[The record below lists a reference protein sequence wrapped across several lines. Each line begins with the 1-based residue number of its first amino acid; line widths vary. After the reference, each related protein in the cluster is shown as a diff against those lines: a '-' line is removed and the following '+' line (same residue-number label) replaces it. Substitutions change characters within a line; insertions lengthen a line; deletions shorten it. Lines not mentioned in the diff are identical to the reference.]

1 MAQTC
6 HLELLIGEFTG
17 GLPGGLDFLY
27 FQFFCLGFRLGNHN
41 KFSFQVIFNQT
52 ALTPILHG
60 RVKKSRAT
68 LKNMGIEK
76 INFK

>member
-1 MAQTC
+1 MAQIC

-27 FQFFCLGFRLGNHN
+27 FQFFRLGNHN